1 MSVITMAKTIKQVHP
16 EFTVMYKTGAFYN
29 AYGKDAYILSYLFN
43 YNVKT
48 NAENV
53 SISGFPER
61 SISKVKASLEN
72 KKINY
77 MIITPKNNYN
87 VDEEMDFKNLNK
99 YKEVFEKAQKIVSLR
114 KRVNNITEML
124 LNQLDIEKITEIE
137 KIIYE
142 D

>member
-1 MSVITMAKTIKQVHP
+1 MAKTIKQVHP